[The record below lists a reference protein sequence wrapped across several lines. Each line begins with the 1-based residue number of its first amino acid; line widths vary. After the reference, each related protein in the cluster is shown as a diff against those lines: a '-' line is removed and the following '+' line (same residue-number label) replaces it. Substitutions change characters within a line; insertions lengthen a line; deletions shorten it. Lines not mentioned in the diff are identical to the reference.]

1 MESRP
6 AFSIAV
12 MNDLHIG
19 GAPSH
24 GFQNRF
30 LSDDAGATVAA
41 TVASINERQPDL
53 VLVPG
58 DLTHNASEHE
68 LTDVLAHLNGLC
80 CPFVA
85 CHGNHDRE
93 TPQSARRFDRALGI
107 NAGPGIVVRD
117 DLRLPDDI
125 AILVLESSWGSGGNP
140 YTPGSP
146 PLAVIDDGIIERALR
161 SLQQRRPEWLLV
173 VSHYPL
179 VSQAAYVSAN
189 KGKYAGHVDGGENIM
204 RELSTRAGA
213 VVCFC
218 GHNHYHH
225 ILTGARWLQCATGA
239 LAEYPAEYRLASIVD
254 GSMTIST
261 AAGAESIVEAAPAPD
276 APWVQGRPQDRSIT
290 WRPA

>member
-6 AFSIAV
+6 VFSIAV

-30 LSDDAGATVAA
+30 LTDDAGATVAA
-41 TVASINERQPDL
+41 TVASINEHRPDL
-53 VLVPG
+53 VLIPG
-58 DLTHNASEHE
+58 DLTHNASDEE
-68 LTDVLAHLNGLC
+68 LTDVLSHLNGLC

-140 YTPGSP
+140 YTPDAP
-146 PLAVIDDGIIERALR
+146 PLAMLDDGIIETAL
-161 SLQQRRPEWLLV
+161 SVLQQRRPAWLLV

-179 VSQAAYVSAN
+179 VSQAEYVSAN
-189 KGKYAGHVDGGENIM
+189 QGRYAGHVEGGDDLM
-204 RELSTRAGA
+204 MELCDRAGA

-239 LAEYPAEYRLASIVD
+239 LAEYPAEYRLASIAD
-254 GSMTIST
+254 GTITIST
-261 AAGAESIVEAAPAPD
+261 AAGAESIVAAASAPD
-276 APWVQGRPQDRSIT
+276 ARWVHGRPQDRAII
-290 WRPA
+290 WRTE